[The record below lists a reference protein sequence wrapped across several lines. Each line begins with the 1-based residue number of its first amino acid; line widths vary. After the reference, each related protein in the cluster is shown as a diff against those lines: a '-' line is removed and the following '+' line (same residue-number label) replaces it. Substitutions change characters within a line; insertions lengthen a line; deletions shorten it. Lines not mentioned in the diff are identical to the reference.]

1 MLDKEKRIKEINET
15 EKILKASEDLR
26 NEALTK
32 KKMYEE
38 QLKEKEDALK
48 KLGTT
53 PEEAENKIKE
63 LDMKI
68 EKDIEYIKSQLPIE
82 LLKKWKKI

>member
-1 MLDKEKRIKEINET
+1 MDKERRIKDISEA

-38 QLKEKEDALK
+38 SLKEKEEALK

-53 PEEAENKIKE
+53 PEEAEAKIKE
-63 LDMKI
+63 LELEI
-68 EKDIEYIKSQLPIE
+68 EKDLQFIRDNLPID
-82 LLKKWKKI
+82 LLKQWKKI